1 MDAYLIEIK
10 SVANMMEGVNV
21 RLLHMMEGVNVR
33 LSENIMVYYMIKGIW
48 GVLWSVVE
56 QTTTSNLRGAGI
68 KLATK
73 GVKSQLQ
80 G

>member
-33 LSENIMVYYMIKGIW
+33 LSENIMVYYMIKGI
-48 GVLWSVVE
+48 
-56 QTTTSNLRGAGI
+56 
-68 KLATK
+68 
-73 GVKSQLQ
+73 
-80 G
+80 